1 MERRVSECQATV
13 INPLGLHARPAAQ
26 LVKLATQFASEIELV
41 KDGMPVNG
49 KSIMGVM
56 MLAAE
61 CGSALTVRASGPDA
75 AAAAAA
81 LAELINSGFGEA

>member
-1 MERRVSECQATV
+1 VIERETTV
-13 INPLGLHARPAAQ
+13 VNPLGLHARPAAQ
-26 LVKLATQFASEIELV
+26 LVKLASSFASEIELV

-61 CGSALTVRASGPDA
+61 SGSAITVRAQGNDESEA
-75 AAAAAA
+75 VAA
-81 LAELINSGFGEA
+81 LSELIASGFGES